1 MQRLGKPRILIVGCG
16 DVGMR
21 LLAQL
26 TPSYKVFALTSS
38 LEKMPIL
45 RKAGAIPILGNLD
58 KSETLWR
65 LPQLASHVIHL
76 APPQGH
82 GVMDSRT
89 QHLLAILAQR
99 ASFIRQ
105 LIYISTTG
113 VYGDRGG
120 AIIDE
125 TFTPNPQ
132 TSRAQRR
139 VSAEAQIRAWG
150 VAMGIRTHILRV
162 PGIYAG
168 DRLPVDR
175 IARGTPALIDSDDV
189 YTNHIHA
196 DDLANLIKACLYRA
210 KPQRITNACDDSSL
224 KMGDYFDLVA
234 NAYGLKKSPRLSRLD
249 LAQQVDPMLLSF
261 MSESRRIKNRRLNE
275 LRFRLTY
282 PTVEDF
288 LKTISSRL

>member
-1 MQRLGKPRILIVGCG
+1 
-16 DVGMR
+16 
-21 LLAQL
+21 
-26 TPSYKVFALTSS
+26 
-38 LEKMPIL
+38 
-45 RKAGAIPILGNLD
+45 
-58 KSETLWR
+58 
-65 LPQLASHVIHL
+65 
-76 APPQGH
+76 
-82 GVMDSRT
+82 
-89 QHLLAILAQR
+89 
-99 ASFIRQ
+99 
-105 LIYISTTG
+105 
-113 VYGDRGG
+113 
-120 AIIDE
+120 
-125 TFTPNPQ
+125 
-132 TSRAQRR
+132 
-139 VSAEAQIRAWG
+139 
-150 VAMGIRTHILRV
+150 V

-288 LKTISSRL
+288 LRTISSRL